1 MAAATL
7 RAAAGQMIKTDDLTD
22 TVEDVIRGAERH
34 RQSGWLH
41 TIATELEGSMTD
53 STLSDRMA
61 LAVCPRQR
69 SGATPCL
76 APCIDCLA
84 IAKAVAHEIADH
96 FSELYGGASTTAD
109 TLYAV
114 GCHQPDTKPSIQ
126 DGWKALERTQD
137 PRMWLPIDPEKE
149 TAAIAIARKLRGPDG

>member
-1 MAAATL
+1 
-7 RAAAGQMIKTDDLTD
+7 
-22 TVEDVIRGAERH
+22 
-34 RQSGWLH
+34 
-41 TIATELEGSMTD
+41 MT
-53 STLSDRMA
+53 TLSHRIA
-61 LAVCPRQR
+61 LAVCR
-69 SGATPCL
+69 STGNPDGSCVAICR
-76 APCIDCLA
+76 DCRRDSV
-84 IAKAVAHEIADH
+84 AVAHEIARWLRERH
-96 FSELYGGASTTAD
+96 GGASTTAD